1 MALGI
6 ASAGLLLYSVVP
18 QAIVVQDYLSG
29 PEAISF
35 LGGLK
40 YAYLF
45 GGALSAV
52 ATVLTLMQS
61 NTIQAHAQK

>member
-6 ASAGLLLYSVVP
+6 AAAGLILYSLVP
-18 QAIVVQDYLSG
+18 PTAMVQEHLSG
-29 PEAISF
+29 QEAISF

-45 GGALSAV
+45 GAGFSALAALFSFRQTKRYMKTGKA
-52 ATVLTLMQS
+52 
-61 NTIQAHAQK
+61 